1 MRMPADRNKADPARD
16 ARATLTAALVATGEQ
31 DRDGFRQVYRLT
43 SSKLFGVCLRICGSR
58 QAAEDV
64 LQEVYLTIWRRAGGY
79 DPGRSSPITWLA
91 TIARNRAIDWRRT
104 KNLAPPDSH
113 DEELARLVDPAP
125 TADALAGL
133 DEADRLVHRCHDD
146 LEAPPRQAPPHAFFE
161 GLTYAELADRERVPL
176 GTMKSRV
183 RRGLARLRDCL
194 DDD

>member
-1 MRMPADRNKADPARD
+1 MRMPGDEKKADLAQF
-16 ARATLTAALVATGEQ
+16 AQSKLTAALIATGEK
-31 DRDGFRQVYRLT
+31 DRDAFRQVYRLT

-64 LQEVYLTIWRRAGGY
+64 MQEVYLTIWQRAGGY

-104 KNLAPPDSH
+104 KNLAPPDPQS
-113 DEELARLVDPAP
+113 EELTQIVDPAP
-125 TADALAGL
+125 SADVLVGL
-133 DEADRLVHRCHDD
+133 DEADRRLHRCLDD
-146 LEAPPRQAPPHAFFE
+146 LEAPQRQAIHNAFFE
-161 GLTYAELADRERVPL
+161 GLTYAELADREQVPL

-194 DDD
+194 GDD